1 MTIINLT
8 PHAIN
13 VEANGVKKT
22 YPASE
27 TPARV
32 SFKSLVVGKVDG
44 FLLSKTEYGE
54 VTGLPEQ
61 EANTYY
67 IVSMLVKAAA
77 PNRNDLICPDS
88 GRAYRDSD
96 GNIVSVPGFII

>member
-1 MTIINLT
+1 MNVINLT

-22 YPASE
+22 YPACK

-32 SFKSLVVGKVDG
+32 SFKSLVVGEVDG

-54 VTGLPEQ
+54 TVGLPEP
-61 EANTYY
+61 APNTYY
-67 IVSMLVKAAA
+67 IVSMVVKAA
-77 PNRNDLICPDS
+77 NSDRSDLICPDS

-96 GNIVSVPGFII
+96 GNIVAVPGFII